1 MVLLSCLQAGKRQ
14 DGAGRVSGAEFTADF
29 LVQAG
34 FPHGKQIA
42 FTHCL
47 PSILLPG
54 ADITEFKSTLK
65 STSKTEKAYAHT
77 RTHTHTHTHTHA
89 PLCKK
94 RFHGDETEKQHR
106 RRRATETAI
115 INLKN

>member
-14 DGAGRVSGAEFTADF
+14 DGARRVSGAEFTADF
-29 LVQAG
+29 LVQAV
-34 FPHGKQIA
+34 FPHVKQIA

-54 ADITEFKSTLK
+54 ADMTEFKSTLK
-65 STSKTEKAYAHT
+65 STSKTEKAYART
-77 RTHTHTHTHTHA
+77 RTHAHTHRRT

-106 RRRATETAI
+106 RRGATETAI

>member
-14 DGAGRVSGAEFTADF
+14 DGAGRVRGAEFTADF
-29 LVQAG
+29 LVQAV

-42 FTHCL
+42 FTHCH

-65 STSKTEKAYAHT
+65 STSKTERAYA
-77 RTHTHTHTHTHA
+77 HTHTHTHT

-106 RRRATETAI
+106 RRGATETAI

>member
-1 MVLLSCLQAGKRQ
+1 MGPEGHRMLRASSTVFNWKETKA
-14 DGAGRVSGAEFTADF
+14 
-29 LVQAG
+29 
-34 FPHGKQIA
+34 A
-42 FTHCL
+42 FTHCH

-54 ADITEFKSTLK
+54 ANITEFKSTLK
-65 STSKTEKAYAHT
+65 STSKTEKAYART
-77 RTHTHTHTHTHA
+77 RTHTHTHTHA

>member
-14 DGAGRVSGAEFTADF
+14 DGARRVSGAEFTADF
-29 LVQAG
+29 LVQAV

-65 STSKTEKAYAHT
+65 STSKTEKAYART
-77 RTHTHTHTHTHA
+77 RTHAHIHTDALLFVRNVSMEMKQRNSTDA
-89 PLCKK
+89 EEPLK
-94 RFHGDETEKQHR
+94 R
-106 RRRATETAI
+106 
-115 INLKN
+115 L